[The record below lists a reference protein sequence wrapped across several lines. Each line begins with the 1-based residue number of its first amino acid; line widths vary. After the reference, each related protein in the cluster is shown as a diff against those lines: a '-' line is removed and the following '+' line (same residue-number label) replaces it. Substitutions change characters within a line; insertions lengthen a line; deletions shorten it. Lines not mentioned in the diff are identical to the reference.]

1 MIGPQAGAA
10 GGHILLLLTGSVLYF
25 TAICLCS
32 AGTIK
37 RTAILLILLTL
48 FAVFLFY
55 ETLRTRLKPPILE
68 LALVVLMDGLSIF
81 YAVSGKFALYEC
93 LKVISAFC
101 LALLLLALAGRQSA
115 QRQRPSWRAARR
127 LWGW

>member
-81 YAVSGKFALYEC
+81 YAVSGKFSL
-93 LKVISAFC
+93 
-101 LALLLLALAGRQSA
+101 
-115 QRQRPSWRAARR
+115 
-127 LWGW
+127 